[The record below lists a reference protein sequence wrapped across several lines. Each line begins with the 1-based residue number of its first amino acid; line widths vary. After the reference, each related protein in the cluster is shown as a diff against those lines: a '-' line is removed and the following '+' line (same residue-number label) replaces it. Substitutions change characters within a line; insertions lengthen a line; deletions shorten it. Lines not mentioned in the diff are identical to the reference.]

1 METYDLDK
9 SSSQMSKTNVLLLLD
24 SFDTGGAERQML
36 VLARLLQKS
45 GRYGVHL
52 ACLTRTGE
60 LLKEAEQLRVG
71 EIPEFP
77 LTSFYDWNM
86 VVQLRRFAAFL
97 RERRISVVHTDG
109 FYTNVFGMLG
119 ARLARVPARVGARVE
134 TGGWHSRTKHFIER
148 SAFRLASVVHA
159 NSEAVKRVLVRDGV
173 PVRKIAVVYYG
184 LEMSRVT
191 PPAGLTRA
199 EALAIFGMPVEANR
213 QLVTI
218 IANMRHKVKDYPM
231 FLRAAHRVRE
241 AVPAA
246 MFALAGEGEMTDE
259 LRALARSMGLERDAF
274 FLGRCDRIAEL
285 LFASDVCV
293 LSSKAEGFSNSILE
307 YMGAGR
313 PVVATDVGGA
323 AEVIIEGET
332 GHVVASGDDETMAAR
347 IIALLR
353 DEERARAMGER
364 GRQII
369 KAMFSCE
376 AQLEAT
382 ERVYAQLLRS
392 RQSNRRDKSDG
403 PIPDFETIR

>member
-1 METYDLDK
+1 
-9 SSSQMSKTNVLLLLD
+9 
-24 SFDTGGAERQML
+24 
-36 VLARLLQKS
+36 
-45 GRYGVHL
+45 
-52 ACLTRTGE
+52 
-60 LLKEAEQLRVG
+60 
-71 EIPEFP
+71 
-77 LTSFYDWNM
+77 
-86 VVQLRRFAAFL
+86 
-97 RERRISVVHTDG
+97 
-109 FYTNVFGMLG
+109 
-119 ARLARVPARVGARVE
+119 
-134 TGGWHSRTKHFIER
+134 
-148 SAFRLASVVHA
+148 
-159 NSEAVKRVLVRDGV
+159 
-173 PVRKIAVVYYG
+173 
-184 LEMSRVT
+184 
-191 PPAGLTRA
+191 
-199 EALAIFGMPVEANR
+199 
-213 QLVTI
+213 
-218 IANMRHKVKDYPM
+218 
-231 FLRAAHRVRE
+231 
-241 AVPAA
+241 

-369 KAMFSCE
+369 KTMFSCE